1 MHTADRLIKVLYLYT
16 FNHQFMKRYLILF
29 FLLLPVALMAQ
40 KITVE
45 EYIETYKDI
54 AMKEMKDHKIPAS
67 ITLAQGIIESGAGNS
82 ALAREAK
89 NHFGIKCH
97 KGWTGKTYTMDD
109 DEKDE
114 CFRKYKKA
122 EDSYRD
128 HSEFLTSRPRYADL
142 FKLDIMDYEGWAK
155 GLKAA
160 GYATS
165 PTYATAL
172 INRIKMN
179 KLYLYDQLAMGK
191 ITEKQLKKLMN
202 GEEEPSSKKGEPKKG
217 EAKKV
222 PVVSTELELAYSPV
236 DRSVFELVDMTAEKR
251 FIYENNGVRFV
262 YAKEGETPESLSKE
276 FGIKQKKLCKYNL
289 ITRPEEAIFHS
300 GDVVYLEQLRKRNWK
315 AKRHFV
321 EEGETVR
328 DIALRYAVRP
338 ETIVKRNKLDEGVPL
353 QVGQKIRLR

>member
-1 MHTADRLIKVLYLYT
+1 MR
-16 FNHQFMKRYLILF
+16 KRFI
-29 FLLLPVALMAQ
+29 LLLLLAPLALAAQ

-97 KGWTGKTYTMDD
+97 KGWTGGTYTMDD
-109 DEKDE
+109 DAKDE
-114 CFRKYKKA
+114 CFRKYKKP

-128 HSEFLTSRPRYADL
+128 HSEFLTSRPRYAGL
-142 FKLDIMDYEGWAK
+142 FELDIMDYEGWAK

-172 INRIKMN
+172 INRIQMT
-179 KLYLYDQLAMGK
+179 KLYLYDQLAMGL
-191 ITEKQLKKLMN
+191 ITEKELKRLMN
-202 GEEEPSSKKGEPKKG
+202 GEEPPQETP
-217 EAKKV
+217 AKKEEKKQES
-222 PVVSTELELAYSPV
+222 VVSTELELAYSPA
-236 DRSVFELVDMTAEKR
+236 DRSVFELVDMTEDKR
-251 FIYENNGVRFV
+251 FIYENNSVRFV
-262 YAKEGETPESLSKE
+262 FAKEGETPDSIAKE
-276 FGIKQKKLCKYNL
+276 FGIKMKKLCKYNL
-289 ITRPEEAIFHS
+289 ITRPEEALFHS
-300 GDVVYLEQLRKRNWK
+300 GDVIYLDQLRKRNWK
-315 AKRHFV
+315 AKRHIV

-338 ETIVKRNKLDEGVPL
+338 EKILKRNKLEEGEKL
-353 QVGQKIRLR
+353 QPGQKLRLR